1 MSYTRN
7 DLFKTINNQWEA
19 ALRKGGNSNYSGKM
33 PSMIDVQN
41 SINAI
46 PQIVAQG
53 SNYVI
58 QCTET
63 ANTTFTLSQNDTTI
77 ETKTND
83 AVKGGVVLFNVAN
96 TGIYKVTATQNNVE
110 KWTKDIGVNDT
121 GVIICKSP
129 LSVDAYSEDEIDL
142 AAKNH
147 YAKYMWEIGDYK
159 ITDFTDTTDAML
171 KRRYIMSFDQALLSD
186 GSGVAGITWV
196 RPQTSSSFKMNNT
209 DINNTSYEGSVGR
222 ALCLPS
228 GSIQYVYDST
238 VTETTEGT
246 YYTFDS
252 VNESWSERTLPADYV
267 STEDYYTKTTTSA
280 NGEIWN
286 TVPETLRNNLVSV
299 KVKTW
304 RGWTN
309 NVPSRKAEDTKY
321 LVSNDKVWIPSCKE
335 LFGNRY
341 PLYNNGFGAYSNLDG
356 ETFEARNK
364 FNYWE
369 IIPYNSYNWTRSPS
383 MSYSDSFANWFDVG
397 YVNSIRA
404 SYSCRVAVALCQ

>member
-1 MSYTRN
+1 MITNQIYGGGKENLDQELNTQ
-7 DLFKTINNQWEA
+7 DTLLATLKTDIEA
-19 ALRKGGNSNYSGKM
+19 L
-33 PSMIDVQN
+33 PS
-41 SINAI
+41 
-46 PQIVAQG
+46 AQG

-63 ANTTFTLSQNDTTI
+63 ANTTFTLSQNGATV

-159 ITDFTDTTDAML
+159 ITEFSDTTDAML

-196 RPQTSSSFKMNNT
+196 RPQTSSNFKMNNSN
-209 DINNTSYEGSVGR
+209 INNTSYEGSVGR

-228 GSIQYVYDST
+228 GSTQYVYDST

-252 VNESWSERTLPADYV
+252 VNESWTERTLPADYV

-280 NGEIWN
+280 DGAIWN

-309 NVPSRKAEDTKY
+309 NVPSSKPEDTKY
-321 LVSNDKVWIPSCKE
+321 LVSNAKVWIPSCKE

-341 PLYNNGFGAYSNLDG
+341 PLSTNTFGDYSNLDG

-369 IIPYNSYNWTRSPS
+369 IIPYNSSTWTRSPS
-383 MSYSDSFANWFDVG
+383 VDSNDSFAVWADVG
-397 YVNSIRA
+397 CVNYNYA